1 MKKIAFI
8 SLSVLCAAVWADVI
22 VMNNGDKIT
31 GDVTSMENG
40 SITIATEMFGE
51 VKADMANVDTFSIE
65 SDQPVHLKDGSI
77 IKGKLTKSDDSTV
90 TITGDTVSSQISAGD
105 IAAINPAPPEPVRW
119 KGRVYGSASVENGN
133 TQSETYGGGAHL
145 SRRGEDDRITLSGD
159 YARSKDYDVVT
170 EHWWDTR
177 AKYDYFISKKTYVF
191 GEGRYEKD
199 AMANLDRRTIIGGG
213 LGHQFIETPEMNF
226 NVEAGL
232 ASMHESYENPSTS
245 DSRLSAQA
253 GYHFD
258 KQLMDN
264 LMFISELT
272 YYPSTE
278 QVSDYYLTSF
288 AELRLKINSRMF
300 TNYKFIFDY
309 DATPSQGN
317 TSTDTKHI
325 LGVGVDF

>member
-1 MKKIAFI
+1 MRKIAFI
-8 SLSVLCAAVWADVI
+8 FLSVLSMMALADVV
-22 VMNNGDKIT
+22 VMKNGDKIT
-31 GDVTSMENG
+31 GTVTSMENG
-40 SITIATEMFGE
+40 TITIATEMFGD

-65 SDQPVHLKDGSI
+65 SVQPVHLTDGSI
-77 IKGKLTKSDDSTV
+77 LQGRLSKEDSTV
-90 TITGDTVSSQISAGD
+90 TVTGDTVSSRINAED
-105 IAAINPAPPEPVRW
+105 ITAINPAPPEPIRW
-119 KGRVYGSASVENGN
+119 KGSVYGSVSVENGN
-133 TQSETYGGGAHL
+133 TESETYGGGAHL

-159 YARSKDYDVVT
+159 YARGKDFDVVT

-177 AKYDYFISKKTYVF
+177 AKYDYFITQKTYVF

-199 AMANLDRRTIIGGG
+199 AMANLDRRTILGGG

-232 ASMHESYENPSTS
+232 ASMHESYENPNTS

-258 KQLMDN
+258 KRLMDN
-264 LMFISELT
+264 LMFINELK

-317 TSTDTKHI
+317 NSTDTKHI